1 MPGNYK
7 PFKEDVNSYKTTG
20 IPCGNPRR
28 YQSRAVIKM
37 CPLTGRRRDV
47 CLETPVE
54 DIETEGDRQLQVL
67 LKRQLNTD
75 VNLTD
80 ELAKKRAF
88 TEPVV
93 YNVLDA
99 GVAGPKTLSEF
110 RFKEL
115 EKYREDELRQFGL
128 TQDEIE
134 FKLKTGN
141 IETSQ
146 KSTGYGAHPAAIAT
160 KLKAIDE
167 KIKAHQEMLSKPV
180 SFSGTKTMTRHEM
193 DLELAITH
201 NEEKAKLLGSLLIEG
216 NTLDPS
222 YEDKNHPINHLDDI
236 LEEALTK
243 RRPQSNHKLKDSAVE
258 SHSVVEEHSSVIS
271 KSDINNGKE
280 RRSTLEDKLEPMTE
294 ATCQPKPKVVKRSDE
309 YIYLPESTD
318 SKERLMG
325 SSRVS
330 EAKIRKINGHIDLI
344 PEEAICRY
352 RLSVQEIKKLDR
364 FTNYEPG
371 LPSNNL
377 FLKNLSS
384 KVTESD
390 LVSLFHRYQKPNT
403 PVKYRLMSGRMKGQ
417 AFVTLDSQKTAA
429 EALNLINGYHFKG
442 KPIIIQYGKQ

>member
-1 MPGNYK
+1 MTVCVCVCVCVCMYVYIYIYIYK
-7 PFKEDVNSYKTTG
+7 IILF
-20 IPCGNPRR
+20 
-28 YQSRAVIKM
+28 Q
-37 CPLTGRRRDV
+37 
-47 CLETPVE
+47 
-54 DIETEGDRQLQVL
+54 
-67 LKRQLNTD
+67 
-75 VNLTD
+75 
-80 ELAKKRAF
+80 
-88 TEPVV
+88 
-93 YNVLDA
+93 
-99 GVAGPKTLSEF
+99 
-110 RFKEL
+110 
-115 EKYREDELRQFGL
+115 
-128 TQDEIE
+128 
-134 FKLKTGN
+134 
-141 IETSQ
+141 SQ

-271 KSDINNGKE
+271 KSDINNEKE

-318 SKERLMG
+318 SKEHLVG

-330 EAKIRKINGHIDLI
+330 EAKNRKINGHIDLI

-371 LPSNNL
+371 LPSN
-377 FLKNLSS
+377 
-384 KVTESD
+384 
-390 LVSLFHRYQKPNT
+390 VSLNVSVSLNMCVCVCVSHTRAHTHTQ
-403 PVKYRLMSGRMKGQ
+403 
-417 AFVTLDSQKTAA
+417 TLC
-429 EALNLINGYHFKG
+429 LV
-442 KPIIIQYGKQ
+442 